1 MIPKAPRLPVIEGR
15 VLFAITGRFLNMAF
29 DPCHFKEKSINQIT
43 NMLPGAVFHHPH
55 AIFALGALSYWLL
68 AYCLVD

>member
-1 MIPKAPRLPVIEGR
+1 MIEGR

-29 DPCHFKEKSINQIT
+29 DPWSINQIT
-43 NMLPGAVFHHPH
+43 TMVPGAVFHHPH
-55 AIFALGALSYWLL
+55 AIFTLGALSDWLL

>member
-29 DPCHFKEKSINQIT
+29 DPWSINQIT
-43 NMLPGAVFHHPH
+43 NMVPGAVFHHPH
-55 AIFALGALSYWLL
+55 ALFALGALSYWLL